1 MVHLT
6 RYNKD
11 RKKNKGENIM
21 KLLNSIYKFLLGD
34 DTDVPFEGLDDE
46 EIIAVDPDPEAP
58 VLYLVSDCD
67 AA

>member
-34 DTDVPFEGLDDE
+34 DTDVPFEGLDDGE
-46 EIIAVDPDPEAP
+46 PVAFDPDPETP
-58 VLYLVSDCD
+58 VLHLIADYD